1 MSSCDRQRLNRRSFT
16 GMALAGLALPLAPFA
31 EARRFVVET
40 KLKPGE
46 FNWAPER
53 AADGAVV
60 VIVSIPEQL
69 VHVYRGGVEIGVST
83 CSTGKPG
90 HSTPTGVFTI
100 LEKERQHVSSIYKGA
115 QMPNMERLTWT
126 GIALHAGKLPGYPAS
141 HGCVRLPLKFS
152 ELLFGVTHVGAAVI
166 IADERTQ
173 PVDVVHPGGFLS
185 ADARVEAA
193 SVSEEVGK
201 RVAHSPWEATI
212 KYPVVSVLVSRADRR
227 AYLTRDGV
235 LDGTMRVDFEGSGQP
250 LGTHVYSLVGPA
262 ADGSGLKWLAFGIG
276 KKKTEQHVVSWQG
289 EATLKRI
296 RFAERERALAIART
310 LHPGATLMITDMS
323 APQATRA
330 TPKDFA
336 VIASDQS

>member
-1 MSSCDRQRLNRRSFT
+1 MPSSNRHLLTRRSFT
-16 GMALAGLALPLAPFA
+16 GLALAGIVLPPIPHAMA
-31 EARRFVVET
+31 NRFVADT
-40 KLKPGE
+40 KMKPGD
-46 FNWAPER
+46 FTWSPER

-100 LEKERQHVSSIYKGA
+100 LEKQRQHVSSIYKGA
-115 QMPNMERLTWT
+115 EMPNMERLTWT

-185 ADARVEAA
+185 ADARVEAE
-193 SVSEEVGK
+193 SVTDLVGK

-212 KYPVVSVLVSRADRR
+212 RYPVVSVLVSRADGR

-235 LDGTMRVDFEGSGQP
+235 LDGTMRVDFDGAGKP

-262 ADGSGLKWLAFGIG
+262 ADGSGLKWLAFGLG
-276 KKKTEQHVVSWQG
+276 KKKTEQHVVSFAAD
-289 EATLKRI
+289 ATLKRI
-296 RFAERERALAIART
+296 RFAERERAIAIART

-323 APQATRA
+323 APQATRS
-330 TPKDFA
+330 TPRDFA
-336 VIASDQS
+336 VIASDRS